1 MKWIKDNWAQLTW
14 VAGIAFVVVVA
25 AIQFWGGQFVD
36 EYVGD
41 HVTALHTDSVS
52 DIPVMQTEITHIN
65 DTLKEIKL
73 AQIANQKEILNLLR
87 NMPR

>member
-14 VAGIAFVVVVA
+14 VAGIAGVVVFA
-25 AIQFWGGQFVD
+25 AIQFWGGEFVD
-36 EYVGD
+36 TKIEG
-41 HVTALHTDSVS
+41 HVSALHTDSVS
-52 DIPVMQTEITHIN
+52 DIPVMQTQIEHIN
-65 DTLKEIKL
+65 TTMKEIKL